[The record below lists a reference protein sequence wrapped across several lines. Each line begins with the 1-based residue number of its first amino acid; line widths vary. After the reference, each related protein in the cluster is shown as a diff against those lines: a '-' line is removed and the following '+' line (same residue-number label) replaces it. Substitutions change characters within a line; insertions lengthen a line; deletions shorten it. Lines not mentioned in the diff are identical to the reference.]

1 MIRSAR
7 FVLSV
12 LFAAFLGTG
21 PVLAQ
26 SELRQSQSFQSD
38 AMGREMHYSIYLP
51 DGYGRTADRA
61 YPIIYLLHGLGGS
74 ERDWPNVGRAG
85 KTADRLIAAGLLR
98 PSVIVMP
105 DGEDGWYVDSAS
117 YGGPGNYETY
127 IQRDL
132 QDHIEN
138 TYGAGGDQSR
148 RAIAGLSMGGY
159 GAVRLAFKYPERYAA
174 AVSLSGAIV
183 TNGTPDRPVTDQQIK
198 LFRGAFGTP
207 FDVEAFNERNVFAFL
222 DTLEAAPKERRP
234 RILLTVGDDD
244 YFKLYKGAFAT
255 FLALK
260 ERKLPHELRVTDG
273 NHSWKL
279 WAREL
284 GTAFQFIEQSFQA
297 PEAATEDTD

>member
-1 MIRSAR
+1 MIRPFR
-7 FVLSV
+7 FAVS
-12 LFAAFLGTG
+12 LFLFGLLGAG
-21 PVLAQ
+21 PVYAQ
-26 SELRQSQSFQSD
+26 SELRQSLSFTSE
-38 AMGREMHYSIYLP
+38 AMARDMQYSVYLP
-51 DGYGRTADRA
+51 DGYDAEA
-61 YPIIYLLHGLGGS
+61 ALPYPVIYLLHGLGGS

-85 KTADRLIAAGLLR
+85 KTADRLIAAGQLR
-98 PSVIVMP
+98 PVVIVMP

-132 QDHIEN
+132 QDYAERR
-138 TYGAGGDQSR
+138 YGVGGAQDR
-148 RAIAGLSMGGY
+148 RAVAGLSMGGY
-159 GAVRLAFKYPERYAA
+159 GAVRLAFKFPERYAA

-183 TNGTPDRPVTDQQIK
+183 TNGSPDRPVTEQQVK

-207 FDVEAFNERNVFAFL
+207 FDVTAFNRQNVFSLL
-222 DTLEAAPKERRP
+222 DTLESAPKDRRP

-284 GTAFQFIEQSFQA
+284 ETALLYIEQAFQARAST
-297 PEAATEDTD
+297 AASAD

>member
-1 MIRSAR
+1 MILPVRVALA
-7 FVLSV
+7 VLTIA
-12 LFAAFLGTG
+12 LLGAG
-21 PVLAQ
+21 PGLAQ
-26 SELRQSQSFQSD
+26 SELRQSSSFFSE
-38 AMGREMHYSIYLP
+38 AMGREMRYSIYLP
-51 DGYGRTADRA
+51 DGYRA
-61 YPIIYLLHGLGGS
+61 GEQQLYPVIYLLHGLGGS

-85 KTADRLIAAGLLR
+85 KTADRLIAAGRLR

-132 QDHIEN
+132 QGHVESA
-138 TYGAGGDQSR
+138 YGVGGDRSR

-159 GAVRLAFKYPERYAA
+159 GAVRLAVKFPERYAA

-183 TNGTPDRPVTDQQIK
+183 TNGTPDRPVTKQQIK

-207 FDVEAFNERNVFAFL
+207 FDVEVFNERNIFAFL
-222 DTLEAAPKERRP
+222 DRLEAAPKERRP

-273 NHSWKL
+273 NHNWKL

-284 GTAFQFIEQSFQA
+284 ETALTFID
-297 PEAATEDTD
+297 AAFPPLSGDPAGQD